1 MISVRTLPEV
11 FLDEI
16 GDIEGTVHIF
26 AVMCNRTASKT
37 CLFCDAMNLCAI
49 GLPFAGVLN
58 GDPGFSDSAVFDE
71 GHEIVRKTIRL
82 LPMQHMSGT

>member
-1 MISVRTLPEV
+1 MTSIRNLPKL
-11 FLDEI
+11 FLDEV
-16 GDIEGTVHIF
+16 GDIEGTVHIC
-26 AVMCNRTASKT
+26 AVICDSAASKT